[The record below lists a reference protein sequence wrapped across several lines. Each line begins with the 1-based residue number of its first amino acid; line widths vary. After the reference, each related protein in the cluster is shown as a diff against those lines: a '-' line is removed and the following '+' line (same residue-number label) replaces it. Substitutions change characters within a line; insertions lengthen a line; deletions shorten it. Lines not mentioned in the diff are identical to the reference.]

1 MKKTARLL
9 ALMLALMLCAVSTI
23 SAMAEDAA
31 APTADPTA
39 ESTAAPTADPNAM
52 MATVNGVSVIRAD
65 VDTIAANL
73 LNSYSQYGY
82 DTTDE
87 SFQAIV
93 NQYALDY
100 AVQLELMNQK
110 AKEWGFDQFTDEEKA
125 QIEADNAAGWAEIVD
140 QYVTYYGGLSAEA
153 TDEEKAAARVDMI
166 AMLESMGYTEAVLLE
181 NAYENA
187 KFDRV
192 EAEMIKNAAVT
203 DEEIQAAFDEKVK
216 ADEAA
221 YKEDIATYE
230 YMTQYYGQPVYYMP
244 AGYRG
249 VTHILLEVDAE
260 LLSNYQTLTARLE
273 EQQDEAEHP
282 APTADPAITPDPSAE
297 PTATPLPPVTQEEV
311 DAAYNAIIASVQ
323 PTIDEINQKLSAGTP
338 FAELVAEYG
347 TDPGMER
354 EPEKTDGYSVHMD
367 SIIWDPAFVKAAFSV
382 EKVGDVAAP
391 VVGSYGVHIVQY
403 TRDVPSG
410 AVEFTEEVKNTI
422 QDELLSQKENELFE
436 STINEWKNASVITYS
451 EEAQGMLPAADE
463 AE

>member
-9 ALMLALMLCAVSTI
+9 ALMLALMLCAVAAI
-23 SAMAEDAA
+23 SATAEDAA
-31 APTADPTA
+31 PTA
-39 ESTAAPTADPNAM
+39 EPSAAPTADPNAVM
-52 MATVNGVSVIRAD
+52 VTVNGAGVTRET
-65 VDTIAANL
+65 VDAIAANL

-87 SFQAIV
+87 AFQAIV

-100 AVQLELMNQK
+100 AVQLELMDQK

-125 QIEADNAAGWAEIVD
+125 QMQADNAASWAEIVD

-181 NAYENA
+181 NAYESA

-216 ADEAA
+216 ADEASF
-221 YKEDIATYE
+221 KEDIATYE
-230 YMTQYYGQPVYYMP
+230 YMTQYYGQPVYYTP

-249 VTHILLEVDAE
+249 ITHILLEVDAD
-260 LLSNYQTLTARLE
+260 LLSNYQTLNAKLE

-282 APTADPAITPDPSAE
+282 APTADPSVTPDPSAE
-297 PTATPLPPVTQEEV
+297 PTATPEPPVTQEEV

-323 PTIDEINQKLSAGTP
+323 PTIDEINQKLAAGTP

-410 AVEFTEEVKNTI
+410 AVEFTDEVKNTI

-451 EEAQGMLPAADE
+451 EEAQAMLPSTDD

>member
-23 SAMAEDAA
+23 SALAEDAA
-31 APTADPTA
+31 PTA
-39 ESTAAPTADPNAM
+39 EPSAAPTADPNAVLV
-52 MATVNGVSVIRAD
+52 TVNGVGVTRET

-100 AVQLELMNQK
+100 AVQLELMDQK

-125 QIEADNAAGWAEIVD
+125 QMEADNAASWAEIVD

-166 AMLESMGYTEAVLLE
+166 AMLESMGYTEAVMLE

-192 EAEMIKNAAVT
+192 EAEMIKGAAVT

-216 ADEAA
+216 ADEAS
-221 YKEDIATYE
+221 YKDDIGTYE
-230 YMTQYYGQPVYYMP
+230 YMTQYYGQPVYYTP

-249 VTHILLEVDAE
+249 ITHILLEVDAD
-260 LLSNYQTLTARLE
+260 LLSNYQTLNARLE

-282 APTADPAITPDPSAE
+282 APTADPAVTPDPSAE
-297 PTATPLPPVTQEEV
+297 PTATPEPPVTQEEV

-323 PTIDEINQKLSAGTP
+323 PTIDEINQKLSEGTP

-367 SIIWDPAFVKAAFSV
+367 SIVWDPAFVKAAFSV

-436 STINEWKNASVITYS
+436 STINEWKSASVIAYS
-451 EEAQGMLPAADE
+451 EEAQAMLPAADE